1 MSFVGGRSFCRKV
14 HQGLTTFFV
23 KFNQLTSIKLLR
35 FCYRNL
41 FVATFYSLVLFCA
54 NDDSLAMEGCSPL
67 CCKYQ
72 EFTFAMPR
80 QQPPEDLGNSRQK
93 LFSLQYE

>member
-14 HQGLTTFFV
+14 HQGLTTFLV